1 MKKLLLCLFVA
12 TASLN
17 ADNRPALPKNAAKT
31 IQQKKESLTLNSKI
45 DTLKRGSQKAADEQE
60 VKSESK
66 SYFTRYAPYAAFGI
80 VLLGRIYEWVNS

>member
-17 ADNRPALPKNAAKT
+17 ADNRPALPKNAAQT

-60 VKSESK
+60 LKSENK
-66 SYFTRYAPYAAFGI
+66 TDYTYLAMFYIAI
-80 VLLGRIYEWVNS
+80 IRILTTCR